1 MKLSC
6 GHRTLDLATPAVMG
20 ILNLTADSFS
30 DGGDFL
36 RPEGLDL
43 DAILRRA
50 EAMVGAGARIL
61 ELGAES
67 TRPGASPVPVNLEL
81 DRIATALEVLAPRVD
96 AVISVDSSAPQVFTA
111 AAAAGAGMLN
121 DVRALSR
128 DGALEAAA
136 ATGLPVCLMHMQ
148 GEPGT
153 MQEDPRY
160 DDLVTEVRDFLITR
174 MEAARFAG
182 IPRERI
188 LLDPGFGFGKT
199 LAHNVE
205 LLAELERIVELGP
218 PVLVGMSR
226 KGMIGRLTGRTLDAR
241 VAGSVA
247 AAALAVDR
255 GARIIR
261 VHDVAETVD
270 AVAVAAAVAG
280 MAPVDETVD
289 QT

>member
-6 GHRTLDLATPAVMG
+6 GDRTLDLATPAVMG

-30 DGGDFL
+30 DGGRL
-36 RPEGLDL
+36 LGPGGLDL
-43 DAILRRA
+43 DAVLRHA
-50 EAMVGAGARIL
+50 EAMVDAGARIL
-61 ELGAES
+61 DLGAES
-67 TRPGASPVPVNLEL
+67 TRPGASPVPLALEL
-81 DRIATALEVLAPRVD
+81 DRIGAALAVLAPRVD
-96 AVISVDSSAPQVFTA
+96 AVLSVDSSAPQVFAA

-128 DGALEAAA
+128 DGALQAAA

-160 DDLVTEVRDFLITR
+160 DDVVAEVRAFLATR

-182 IPRERI
+182 IPRGRI

-226 KGMIGRLTGRTLDAR
+226 KGMIGRLTGRSLDGR

-247 AAALAVDR
+247 AAVLAVDR
-255 GARIIR
+255 GARILR

-270 AVAVAAAVAG
+270 AVAVAAAVTG
-280 MAPVDETVD
+280 MAPVGD
-289 QT
+289 QQCC

>member
-1 MKLSC
+1 
-6 GHRTLDLATPAVMG
+6 MG

-30 DGGDFL
+30 DGGHFL
-36 RPEGLDL
+36 GPDGLDL
-43 DAILRRA
+43 DAVLRRA
-50 EAMVGAGARIL
+50 EAMVDAGAGIL
-61 ELGAES
+61 DLGAES
-67 TRPGASPVPVNLEL
+67 TRPGASPVPVALEL
-81 DRIATALEVLAPRVD
+81 DRIVAALEALAPRID
-96 AVISVDSSAPQVFTA
+96 AVLSVDSSAPQVFTA

-128 DGALEAAA
+128 DGALQAAA

-153 MQEDPRY
+153 MQDDPRY
-160 DDLVTEVRDFLITR
+160 GDVVAEVRAALSTR

-205 LLAELERIVELGP
+205 LLAELGQIVELGP

-226 KGMIGRLTGRTLDAR
+226 KGMIGRLTGRPLDGR

-255 GARIIR
+255 GARILR

-280 MAPVDETVD
+280 MAPVDDE
-289 QT
+289 

>member
-6 GHRTLDLATPAVMG
+6 GDRTLDLDTPAVMG
-20 ILNLTADSFS
+20 ILNLTVDSFS
-30 DGGDFL
+30 DGGRFL
-36 RPEGLDL
+36 GPDGLDL
-43 DAILRRA
+43 DSVLRRA
-50 EAMVGAGARIL
+50 EAMVAAGARIL
-61 ELGAES
+61 DLGAES
-67 TRPGASPVPVNLEL
+67 TRPGASPVPVTLEL
-81 DRIATALEVLAPRVD
+81 ERIAAALEALVPRVD
-96 AVISVDSSAPQVFTA
+96 AVFSVDSSAPQVFTA

-128 DGALEAAA
+128 DGALQAVA
-136 ATGLPVCLMHMQ
+136 ATGLPVCLVHMR

-160 DDLVTEVRDFLITR
+160 DDVVAEVRAFLAAR

-182 IPRERI
+182 IARERI

-205 LLAELERIVELGP
+205 LLAELERIVELEA

-226 KGMIGRLTGRTLDAR
+226 KGMIGGLTGRPLETR

-255 GARIIR
+255 GARVIR
-261 VHDVAETVD
+261 VHDVGETVD

-280 MAPVDETVD
+280 MVTVEDE
-289 QT
+289 

>member
-1 MKLSC
+1 MKISC
-6 GHRTLDLATPAVMG
+6 GDRTLDLGTPAVMG
-20 ILNLTADSFS
+20 ILNLTVDSFS
-30 DGGDFL
+30 DGGRLLGPD
-36 RPEGLDL
+36 GLDL

-50 EAMVGAGARIL
+50 EAMVDAGARIL
-61 ELGAES
+61 DLGAES
-67 TRPGASPVPVNLEL
+67 TRPGASPVPVTLEL
-81 DRIATALEVLAPRVD
+81 DRIVAALEVLAPRVD
-96 AVISVDSSAPQVFTA
+96 AVLSVDSSSPQVFSA

-128 DGALEAAA
+128 DGALQAAA

-153 MQEDPRY
+153 MQEDPHY
-160 DDLVTEVRDFLITR
+160 DDVVAEVRAFLATR

-182 IPRERI
+182 IPHERI

-226 KGMIGRLTGRTLDAR
+226 KGMIGRLTGRPLDSR
-241 VAGSVA
+241 VTGSVA
-247 AAALAVDR
+247 AATLAVDR

-270 AVAVAAAVAG
+270 GVAVAAAVAG
-280 MAPVDETVD
+280 MAPVSDD
-289 QT
+289 

>member
-6 GHRTLDLATPAVMG
+6 GDRTLDLATPAVMG

-30 DGGDFL
+30 DGGRFL
-36 RPEGLDL
+36 GPEGLDL
-43 DAILRRA
+43 DAVVRRA
-50 EAMVGAGARIL
+50 DAMVAAGARIL
-61 ELGAES
+61 DLGAES
-67 TRPGASPVPVNLEL
+67 TRPGASPVPVTLEL
-81 DRIATALEVLAPRVD
+81 DRIAAALEVLVPRID
-96 AVISVDSSAPQVFTA
+96 AVFSVDSSAPEVFPV
-111 AAAAGAGMLN
+111 AAAAGAGMFN

-128 DGALEAAA
+128 DGALEAAT

-153 MQEDPRY
+153 MQENPRY
-160 DDLVTEVRDFLITR
+160 GDVVAEVCAFLAAR

-182 IPRERI
+182 IVRERV

-199 LAHNVE
+199 LAHNVR

-226 KGMIGRLTGRTLDAR
+226 KGMIGRLTGRPLDTR
-241 VAGSVA
+241 VAGGVA

-261 VHDVAETVD
+261 THDVAETVD
-270 AVAVAAAVAG
+270 AVAVAAAVTSAAIDDG
-280 MAPVDETVD
+280 
-289 QT
+289 